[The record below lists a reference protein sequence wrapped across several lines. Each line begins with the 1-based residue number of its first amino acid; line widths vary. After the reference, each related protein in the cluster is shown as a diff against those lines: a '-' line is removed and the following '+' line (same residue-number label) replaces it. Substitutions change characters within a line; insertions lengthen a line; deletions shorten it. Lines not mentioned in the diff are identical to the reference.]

1 MMKKKKRKKKS
12 CGRCWGEKMLLQAC
26 WALVCQW
33 MVRNCTVYIYVYM
46 LVLLNCIFDV
56 FFLVLVNRYYF
67 NA

>member
-1 MMKKKKRKKKS
+1 MMKKKKKKKRA
-12 CGRCWGEKMLLQAC
+12 GGGEKMLLQAC